1 MRRLFFIGVALC
13 MMSCAAQPQ
22 LQREHGEPHPLSVSS
37 ARIELPEAMAS
48 SVRALADDGSALL
61 VCTEK
66 STALYRDGAVKA
78 TFDTPLRIAA
88 AIPAADGSGQW
99 LVGADAGGQLF
110 RVRAGQKLEPV
121 GERYGF
127 GTQRVQ
133 AACALSG
140 QRAAFLMGA
149 DQLAIADGQS
159 VAHYAVGPADA
170 MSCGGSRVALVS
182 AGEVRSF
189 EVTTRKLRTHSL
201 AAVGAVFDPLGR
213 LVVATR
219 RGLYLEDSGGSLALR
234 YLSQTAPIHSLTATP
249 QRIYFAAGSELG
261 TLENDTVSLSQDA
274 RLPTDA
280 RLAGAGR
287 GEVYVLGAGSL
298 LRLSPGVSGAAPE
311 ARFAELVAPV
321 FARSCSRCHLPGGR
335 SGVDLSTPQA
345 WSTRRSLIRERVL
358 VERSMPPS
366 GAPLSDSDRD
376 AIRRFLEG
384 TSP

>member
-1 MRRLFFIGVALC
+1 MSRLFCIAVALS
-13 MMSCAAQPQ
+13 MVSCAAQPQ
-22 LQREHGEPHPLSVSS
+22 LQREHNEPHPLSVSS
-37 ARIELPEAMAS
+37 ARIDLPEA
-48 SVRALADDGSALL
+48 VRALADDSGALL
-61 VCTEK
+61 ISSEK

-78 TFDTPLRIAA
+78 TFSTPLRIAA

-99 LVGADAGGQLF
+99 LVGADASGQLF
-110 RVRAGQKLEPV
+110 RVRAGQKLEPI

-127 GTQRVQ
+127 GTQPVR
-133 AACALSG
+133 AACALSEK
-140 QRAAFLMGA
+140 RAAFLIGA
-149 DQLAIADGQS
+149 EELAIADGQS
-159 VAHYAVGPADA
+159 VAHYAVGPAEA
-170 MSCGGSRVALVS
+170 LACGGSRVALVS

-189 EVTTRKLRTHSL
+189 DVTTRKLRTHPL

-213 LVVATR
+213 LIVATR
-219 RGLYLEDSGGSLALR
+219 RGLYVEDSGGGLALR
-234 YLSQTAPIHSLTATP
+234 YLSQTASIRSLTSTP

-261 TLENDTVSLSQDA
+261 TLESDTVSLSQGA
-274 RLPTDA
+274 RLPAAA
-280 RLAGAGR
+280 RLVGATG

-298 LRLSPGVSGAAPE
+298 LRLSPGGGGVS
-311 ARFAELVAPV
+311 FAELVAPV

-345 WSTRRSLIRERVL
+345 WSARRSLIRERVL

-384 TSP
+384 ASPQP